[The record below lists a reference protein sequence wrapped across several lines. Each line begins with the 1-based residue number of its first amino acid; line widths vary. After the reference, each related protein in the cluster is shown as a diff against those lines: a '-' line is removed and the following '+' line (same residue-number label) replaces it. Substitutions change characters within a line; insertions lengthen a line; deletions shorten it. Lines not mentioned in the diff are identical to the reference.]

1 MSDSPFF
8 GFSVNSLSLLQ
19 IMPVMHTWRVMQVMK
34 VMHLIQLRE
43 VLKKWKLKMTIAM
56 KGRRGGLRAIKVF

>member
-1 MSDSPFF
+1 
-8 GFSVNSLSLLQ
+8 
-19 IMPVMHTWRVMQVMK
+19 MHTWRVMQVMK